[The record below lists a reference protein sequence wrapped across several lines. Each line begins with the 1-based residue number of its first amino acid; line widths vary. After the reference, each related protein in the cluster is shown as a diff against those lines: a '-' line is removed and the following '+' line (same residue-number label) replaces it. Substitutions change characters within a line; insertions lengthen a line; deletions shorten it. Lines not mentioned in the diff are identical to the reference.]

1 VPDVFEPQGTS
12 ESIPAC
18 QLVELT
24 SHQVVDLAYI
34 AIILA
39 EEITLSA
46 GEAVVMIEIS
56 LAWFLIIATVEFVLS
71 SQS

>member
-1 VPDVFEPQGTS
+1 
-12 ESIPAC
+12 
-18 QLVELT
+18 LVELT

-39 EEITLSA
+39 EEITLPA
-46 GEAVVMIEIS
+46 GGAVVMIEIS